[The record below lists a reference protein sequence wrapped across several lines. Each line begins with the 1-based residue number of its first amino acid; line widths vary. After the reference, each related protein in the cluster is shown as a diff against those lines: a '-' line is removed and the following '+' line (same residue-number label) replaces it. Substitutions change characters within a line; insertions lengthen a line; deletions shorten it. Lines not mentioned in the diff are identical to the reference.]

1 MQLLRDPACL
11 WQPQPFAGRSS
22 LKCGTVPDCYF
33 VGLWCKTTVL
43 SVRKRPDF
51 ATSGQWEVVTE
62 TNGIREV
69 HVFDAVMV
77 CTGHFQ
83 EPYLPLSFF
92 PGKPC
97 LSSGV
102 GWGCPPGF
110 HPAPMG
116 PLTAFSS
123 VSLPAPQ
130 SPHAGAGRIL
140 IPWEWWRA
148 FPGMGKTPRKDAA
161 TLLHENLQ
169 SRTEQRRCKRV
180 ASPMEPRHP
189 RVSQLQRWE
198 VEGWGLQRVW
208 A

>member
-1 MQLLRDPACL
+1 MQLPGDPACL

-83 EPYLPLSFF
+83 EPYLPLAFF

-110 HPAPMG
+110 HPAPM
-116 PLTAFSS
+116 
-123 VSLPAPQ
+123 VSLDCIFLCEPACSTKPPCWGRQ
-130 SPHAGAGRIL
+130 DPHPMGMVGG
-140 IPWEWWRA
+140 IPRN
-148 FPGMGKTPRKDAA
+148 GKNT
-161 TLLHENLQ
+161 
-169 SRTEQRRCKRV
+169 S
-180 ASPMEPRHP
+180 
-189 RVSQLQRWE
+189 
-198 VEGWGLQRVW
+198 
-208 A
+208 